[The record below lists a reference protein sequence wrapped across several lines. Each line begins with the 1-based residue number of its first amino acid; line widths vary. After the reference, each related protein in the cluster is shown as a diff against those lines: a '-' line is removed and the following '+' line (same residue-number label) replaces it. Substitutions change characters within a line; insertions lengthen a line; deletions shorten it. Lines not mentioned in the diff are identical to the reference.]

1 MRVVRNR
8 AAVRNHLDLPLF
20 RFAARQDAP
29 RRLSY
34 AERFMRSRMPFRPAE
49 TVRLYASLAGL
60 KGED

>member
-1 MRVVRNR
+1 MAKLRQR
-8 AAVRNHLDLPLF
+8 ATPRNHFDLPLF

-29 RRLSY
+29 RRPSY

-60 KGED
+60 KAED

>member
-1 MRVVRNR
+1 MSVKHR
-8 AAVRNHLDLPLF
+8 ATPRNHFDLPLF

-34 AERFMRSRMPFRPAE
+34 AERFMRSRMPYRPAE
-49 TVRLYASLAGL
+49 TVKLYASLAGL

>member
-1 MRVVRNR
+1 MANVRQR
-8 AAVRNHLDLPLF
+8 ATPRNHFDLPLF
-20 RFAARQDAP
+20 RFAARQDTR

-34 AERFMRSRMPFRPAE
+34 AERFVRSRMPYRPAE

>member
-1 MRVVRNR
+1 MAKLRQR
-8 AAVRNHLDLPLF
+8 APARNHFDLPLF
-20 RFAARQDAP
+20 RFAARRDDT

-34 AERFMRSRMPFRPAE
+34 SERFMRSRMPFRPAE